1 MPDMTS
7 AALAAI
13 RQAVSQAKAV
23 PMSASVMVNKAD
35 MLSLLD
41 RAQASLASDLA
52 ESQAVL
58 EHARQ
63 TTYQAKAEAESTLA
77 DARRQAEG
85 LIANHEIVTHA

>member
-85 LIANHEIVTHA
+85 LMSNH